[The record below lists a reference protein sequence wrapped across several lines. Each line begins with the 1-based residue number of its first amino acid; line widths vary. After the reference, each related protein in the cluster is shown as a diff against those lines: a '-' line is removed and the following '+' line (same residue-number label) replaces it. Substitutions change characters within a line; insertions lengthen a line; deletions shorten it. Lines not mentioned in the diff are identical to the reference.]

1 MTDFEPIKGR
11 GTADNLPN
19 RFEERRFE
27 YDPDFLDDQGQPEPK
42 TTYIKDSTRSIIAY
56 NNSPDV
62 GFDASVNV
70 YRGCEHGCVYCYARP
85 THEYLGYSSGLD
97 FETKI
102 LVKHDAPRLLRDEL
116 NSDRYSP
123 QVLAMSGVT
132 DPYQPVERTLQLT
145 RQCLQVL
152 SEFRNPVAMITKN
165 HLVTRD
171 IDILSEM
178 AERNTVNINLS
189 MTTQNS
195 ELKKTMEP
203 RTSHPARRF
212 RTIHELSEQGISAG
226 VLIAPVIPGLTD
238 HEIPEILE
246 AAASA
251 GARYAGYILLRLPY
265 QNKDLFERW
274 LEQRFPDKK
283 AKVLNR
289 IRDMRDGKLNNTE
302 FGSRMRGTGNYANQ
316 ISKLFHMSCEKF
328 GLCTEAPA
336 LTTEHFR
343 RRRPEQMALFT

>member
-1 MTDFEPIKGR
+1 MTDFEPIRGR
-11 GTADNLPN
+11 GTAENLPN

-27 YDPDFLDDQGQPEPK
+27 YDPDFLDDHGQPEPK
-42 TTYIKDSTRSIIAY
+42 TTYIPDSTRSIITY
-56 NNSPDV
+56 NTSPDV
-62 GFDASVNV
+62 GFDASINV

-102 LVKHDAPRLLRDEL
+102 LVKHNAPGLLRDEL

-132 DPYQPVERTLQLT
+132 DPYQPIERTLQLT

-165 HLVTRD
+165 HLITRD
-171 IDILSEM
+171 VDILSEM
-178 AERNTVNINLS
+178 AKRNTVHINLS
-189 MTTQNS
+189 ITTLDG

-203 RTSHPARRF
+203 RTAHPLRRLQAVE
-212 RTIHELSEQGISAG
+212 ELANNRIPAG

-238 HEIPEILE
+238 HEIPDILE
-246 AAASA
+246 RASSA

-265 QNKDLFERW
+265 QNKVLFEQWLDRW
-274 LEQRFPDKK
+274 FPDKK
-283 AKVLNR
+283 TKVLNR
-289 IRDMRDGKLNNTE
+289 IRDMRDGNLNNAE

-316 ISKLFHMSCEKF
+316 ISDLFHMSCEKF
-328 GLCTEAPA
+328 GLRTEGTD
-336 LTTEHFR
+336 LTTSHFR
-343 RRRPEQMALFT
+343 RRKPEQLGLFR